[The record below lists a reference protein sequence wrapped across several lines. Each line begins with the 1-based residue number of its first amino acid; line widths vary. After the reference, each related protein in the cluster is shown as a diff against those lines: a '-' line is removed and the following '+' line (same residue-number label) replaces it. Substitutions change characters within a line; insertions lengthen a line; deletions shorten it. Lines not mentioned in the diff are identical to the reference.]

1 MSKVAGVVVVNA
13 RQISAKGLSLA
24 GRAVLPAVY
33 DLPTAGPVHYH
44 IHLTPQAEDAVYVA
58 GHVTGALRLECV
70 RCLRMFSYE
79 AGGPIQ
85 AYFVPAAATV
95 GASGASPADEV
106 DVYPVTDNSIV
117 LDDAMM
123 GGLYLSTP
131 TYPLCDVACAGLCV
145 ECGAV
150 LNHESCGHHDALEA
164 APVTATSLPNP

>member
-24 GRAVLPAVY
+24 GRAVFPAVY

-79 AGGPIQ
+79 AGGPID
-85 AYFVPAAATV
+85 AYFVPVAAA
-95 GASGASPADEV
+95 ASEDQTPPEDAV
-106 DVYPVTDNSIV
+106 DVYPVVDNRIV

-131 TYPLCDVACAGLCV
+131 TYPLCDAACAGLCAQ
-145 ECGAV
+145 CGVA
-150 LNHESCGHHDALEA
+150 LHHGPCGGDVVPEA
-164 APVTATSLPNP
+164 TQVAAISLPNH